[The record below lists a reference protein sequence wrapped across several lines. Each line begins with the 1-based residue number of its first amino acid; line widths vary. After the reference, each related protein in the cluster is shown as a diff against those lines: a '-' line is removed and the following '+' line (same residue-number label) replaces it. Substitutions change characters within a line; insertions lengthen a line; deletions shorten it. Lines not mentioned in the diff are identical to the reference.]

1 MFIRRHLPWVGILVS
16 LVSILIFGLIGFG
29 IQPQPSAEDC
39 KRAFC
44 EGTGL
49 GLVFVVGYAL
59 VVAIISTGIGFIIK
73 SVYRKRIWKPG
84 EIIQQKGKIPSL
96 LLMGAIFVFMVYFVL
111 IISGVMYRLAGPGTP
126 AYP

>member
-1 MFIRRHLPWVGILVS
+1 
-16 LVSILIFGLIGFG
+16 
-29 IQPQPSAEDC
+29 
-39 KRAFC
+39 
-44 EGTGL
+44 
-49 GLVFVVGYAL
+49 LVFVAGYAL

-126 AYP
+126 VYP